1 MILFGFLIVI
11 KVPFYLV
18 LISFFSFNLF
28 ASKSIS
34 PQKIMEDWQACQTK
48 DISSMSCQATKRLA
62 LNLHEIIEGLRDNP
76 QKIGLEIMY
85 LQYEI
90 TNLKQQKKLAKAEN
104 LESKL
109 DSILNTVGW
118 LESPK

>member
-1 MILFGFLIVI
+1 
-11 KVPFYLV
+11 
-18 LISFFSFNLF
+18 
-28 ASKSIS
+28 
-34 PQKIMEDWQACQTK
+34 MEDWQACQTK